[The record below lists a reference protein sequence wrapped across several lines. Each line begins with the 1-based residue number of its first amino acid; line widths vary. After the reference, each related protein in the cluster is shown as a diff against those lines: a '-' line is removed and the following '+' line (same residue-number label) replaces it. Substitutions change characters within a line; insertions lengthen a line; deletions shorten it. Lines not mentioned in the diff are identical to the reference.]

1 MITAKNGKKRSHNE
15 VGALFFW
22 VNVIKPRTGFSLVE
36 LIVTVAIIG
45 MLAVTAVPV
54 YSEFSAKAKIAKSQA
69 DLESIRTA
77 FVNHYYNSM
86 ISGHPEFPGPPA
98 DNVMTQAW
106 AETASLFDGS
116 TPASLF
122 SEGKISINPMRN
134 FYEYSLLDDAGGR
147 VGGFILTD
155 PDIKTTL
162 QFQP

>member
-1 MITAKNGKKRSHNE
+1 MKKNERLCVTIT
-15 VGALFFW
+15 GALFFW
-22 VNVIKPRTGFSLVE
+22 KKVVKSKGGFSLVE

-77 FVNHYYNSM
+77 FMNHYYNSM
-86 ISGHPEFPGPPA
+86 MSGHPEFPEPPA
-98 DNVMTQAW
+98 DSVMTLTW
-106 AETASLFDGS
+106 ANATTLFDGRKV
-116 TPASLF
+116 ASLF
-122 SEGKISINPMRN
+122 SEGKIATNPMKN
-134 FYEYSLLDDAGGR
+134 YFKYALLADDAGR
-147 VGGFILTD
+147 MGGFILID